1 METNHKQFPVTRD
14 DKSNLINGGNCS
26 IFDINDELKIAFKD
40 DKEIQERILMSIKP
54 DLLKQKNANM
64 PKMELRYSVLKV
76 TNKIAKMGKDPK
88 WVYNQF
94 DKDGNGTLD
103 ADEILLGIRTVL
115 GIYFSKEE
123 TREFTDH
130 LDEDKSGDI
139 DRHEFC

>member
-1 METNHKQFPVTRD
+1 
-14 DKSNLINGGNCS
+14 
-26 IFDINDELKIAFKD
+26 
-40 DKEIQERILMSIKP
+40 MSIKP
-54 DLLKQKNANM
+54 DILMQKNPNLA
-64 PKMELRYSVLKV
+64 KMELRYSVLKV